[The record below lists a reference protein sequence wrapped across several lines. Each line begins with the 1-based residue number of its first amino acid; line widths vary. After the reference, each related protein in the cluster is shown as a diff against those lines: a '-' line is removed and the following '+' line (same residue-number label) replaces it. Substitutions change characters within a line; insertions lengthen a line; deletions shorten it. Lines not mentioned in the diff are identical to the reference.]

1 MQLGQEEENS
11 RKKKK
16 LRNYQRLR
24 GGRRGKDLVELRFS
38 HI

>member
-11 RKKKK
+11 REKKK

-24 GGRRGKDLVELRFS
+24 GRRRGKDLIELRFS